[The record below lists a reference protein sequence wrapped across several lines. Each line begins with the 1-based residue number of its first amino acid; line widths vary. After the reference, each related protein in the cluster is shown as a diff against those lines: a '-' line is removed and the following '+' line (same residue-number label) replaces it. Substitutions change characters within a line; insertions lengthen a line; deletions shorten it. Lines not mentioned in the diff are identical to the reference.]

1 MMVDYA
7 KYRVAELK
15 EVLKARQL
23 PTDGLKAALVLRLT
37 QSDARHVSIE
47 EVVNRKVKPKVT
59 PTATSPE
66 SQVGAVNLKLSTLRH
81 TMDTLKNISRSAPTA
96 AGHRML
102 NQENIQA
109 STQRQSSQTCFPK
122 ISNAQS
128 LPNNSHNAVTFSE
141 NNFSDDDDIDLDTNY
156 DLPMSQTSFANSQPQ
171 SQLGVHSQNHMSPPP
186 QSYSITPPASS
197 FQRGYRTM
205 SQSQSQKSYPP
216 TTSTPRQPLA
226 NITSNQMS
234 PPSSVNVY
242 QKPLVNAPY
251 LTFYQL
257 EQMYPNGQNFED
269 ENAKLARRRWLAN
282 LGIDVSP
289 YNFVFTNESQRDK
302 VEIHWALKSP
312 EERRDIEQK
321 AIQLKPPYQLIHA
334 VPLRLA
340 PFALRTPV
348 PINLIGPNPL
358 SFYELEQTYF
368 NIPQG
373 KNLAYYDLVP
383 KRLAWLEALGFDD
396 PRYLPLA
403 QSSRELEALND
414 LYDQKS
420 KVERRA
426 IEAKAKYINA
436 QPNMPALSWETLE
449 NDYEIYPVSAFT
461 THTAYSD
468 KRREWLQK
476 LGLDVLPFCY
486 KTAQLHEGNMQGME
500 IVWSEMTEVERNRV
514 LEMAKTIKEDSNP
527 VVESWA
533 EFEYTYGF
541 TKEKDKEFKNDPV
554 GYFKKRGLW
563 IIDIGLNVEPFKNVN
578 ASSITLQ
585 ATWSAKPIEERKAI
599 VNKAKWEKERFVRDL
614 ARKKAE
620 KAGGNYK
627 APPTEVKKTTK
638 RFSTAKS
645 SNYKVPKSSNYR
657 NNQYGYSGYGR
668 SYYSGYGPGYGR
680 NRYSRY

>member
-7 KYRVAELK
+7 KYRVVELK

-23 PTDGLKAALVLRLT
+23 RTDGLKAALVQRLT

-47 EVVNRKVKPKVT
+47 EVVNQRVKSNVAS
-59 PTATSPE
+59 TAPPPP
-66 SQVGAVNLKLSTLRH
+66 SQNGAVNLNLDNLLQ
-81 TMDTLKNISRSAPTA
+81 TMDNLQNIPGFTLTA
-96 AGHRML
+96 AGHTML
-102 NQENIQA
+102 NQENMHVSAQSQ
-109 STQRQSSQTCFPK
+109 STQSAFPTNNYPQSP
-122 ISNAQS
+122 
-128 LPNNSHNAVTFSE
+128 PGNSHNAVTFSE
-141 NNFSDDDDIDLDTNY
+141 NDFSDDDYLDLDTNY
-156 DLPMSQTSFANSQPQ
+156 DLPMSQTSFTNSQPQ
-171 SQLGVHSQNHMSPPP
+171 SQPGAHSQNFMSPSS
-186 QSYSITPPASS
+186 QAYGMTPPASS
-197 FQRGYRTM
+197 FQQGYRPM
-205 SQSQSQKSYPP
+205 SQSQKSYLPATP
-216 TTSTPRQPLA
+216 TPRQPLA
-226 NITSNQMS
+226 NISSNQMS
-234 PPSSVNVY
+234 PPSSVEVGQKVLVY
-242 QKPLVNAPY
+242 GPY

-257 EQMYPNGQNFED
+257 EQMHPNGQKFQD
-269 ENAKLARRRWLAN
+269 ENAKLARRRWLAK

-321 AIQLKPPYQLIHA
+321 AVQLKPPYQLTQA

-348 PINLIGPNPL
+348 PINLIGPIPL

-368 NIPQG
+368 NIPHG

-403 QSSRELEALND
+403 QSTRELQALND
-414 LYDQKS
+414 LYDQKPS
-420 KVERRA
+420 VERRA

-436 QPNMPALSWETLE
+436 KPNLPAVSWETLE
-449 NDYEIYPVSAFT
+449 KDYEIYPVSAFT
-461 THTAYSD
+461 TYTAYSD

-476 LGLDVLPFCY
+476 FGLDVIPFCY

-500 IVWSEMTEVERNRV
+500 IAWSEMTEVESGRV
-514 LEMAKTIKEDSNP
+514 LEAAKTIKEDSNP
-527 VVESWA
+527 VFESWA

-541 TKEKDKEFKNDPV
+541 TKEKDKEFKNNPSV
-554 GYFKKRGLW
+554 
-563 IIDIGLNVEPFKNVN
+563 I
-578 ASSITLQ
+578 SSPTALQ
-585 ATWSAKPIEERKAI
+585 AAWSTKPIEERKTI
-599 VNKAKWEKERFVRDL
+599 INKAKWEKERFVRDL

-627 APPTEVKKTTK
+627 PPPNEVKKTSK
-638 RFSTAKS
+638 RSSTTKS
-645 SNYKVPKSSNYR
+645 SNSRVSKSSSYR
-657 NNQYGYSGYGR
+657 NNRYSYGGYGGYGGSYSSGYGF
-668 SYYSGYGPGYGR
+668 GR